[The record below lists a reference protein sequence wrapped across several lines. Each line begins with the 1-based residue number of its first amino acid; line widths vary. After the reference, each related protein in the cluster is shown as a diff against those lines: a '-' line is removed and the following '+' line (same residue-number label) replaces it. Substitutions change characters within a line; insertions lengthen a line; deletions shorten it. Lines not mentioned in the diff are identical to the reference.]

1 MASARKP
8 KAPPR
13 RSSDHLI
20 LVINPGSTSTKL
32 GVFSNHK
39 QVLAHTVRHE
49 VEEFAGLKSVAEQ
62 APTRRRLIV
71 EQLAT
76 QGYAIRGF
84 DAIVARGGLMKPI
97 EGGTYRVNRAMLRDL
112 EEARR
117 GEHASNLG
125 ALIAD
130 ALARPARIPAFVVDP
145 VAIDEMIDIARVS
158 GIPEIRRESLWHALN
173 IRRVTRIVARRMG
186 KPMSRTSFVVAHL
199 GGGITI
205 AALRRGRC
213 IDVNNAIEGGPFS
226 PERSGGLPILQLMGL
241 VLTSGLTRDEW
252 FKRLTRHSG
261 VVAYLGT
268 NDMMR
273 VEEAVGRGRKAETLV
288 WNAMVY
294 QIAKEI
300 GAMATTMECKLDAI
314 ILTGGLAHSRRL
326 VSDIRRRVGRIAKV
340 IAYPGED
347 ELAAL
352 AEGAL
357 RVLRGEEQAR
367 KY

>member
-8 KAPPR
+8 KASRR

-32 GVFSNHK
+32 GVFRSEK
-39 QVLAHTVRHE
+39 QVLTVTVRHK
-49 VEEFAGLKSVAEQ
+49 VEEFAGLKTVAEQ
-62 APTRRRLIV
+62 YPRRQRLIV
-71 EQLAT
+71 GQLANE
-76 QGYAIRGF
+76 GYAVRDF
-84 DAIVARGGLMKPI
+84 DAVVARGGLMKPI
-97 EGGTYRVNRAMLRDL
+97 EGGTYKINRAMLRDL
-112 EEARR
+112 EEAKR

-130 ALARPARIPAFVVDP
+130 ALARPAGIPAFVVDP
-145 VAIDEMIDIARVS
+145 VAIDEMIDIARFS
-158 GIPEIRRESLWHALN
+158 GLPEIRRESLWHALN
-173 IRRVTRIVARRMG
+173 IRRVARIVAARMG
-186 KPMSRTSFVVAHL
+186 KKMTQLNLVVGHL

-226 PERSGGLPILQLMGL
+226 PERAGGLPILQFMDV

-261 VVAYLGT
+261 VVGYLGT
-268 NDMMR
+268 NDMKR
-273 VEEAVGRGRKAETLV
+273 VEEAVKRGRKAETLI
-288 WNAMVY
+288 WDAMVY

-300 GAMATTMECKLDAI
+300 AAMATTMECKLDAV
-314 ILTGGLAHSRRL
+314 ILTGGLAYSKKL
-326 VSDIRRRVGRIAKV
+326 VCDVRRRVGRIAKV

-357 RVLRGEEQAR
+357 RVLRGEEEAR
-367 KY
+367 RY